1 MDLSNLA
8 GRIDFNKESNESAAV
23 EKVKESTRVIVDLQ
37 TAINRLDI
45 LVFALFKLL
54 QEKGVSEDELTEM
67 VEGIIKDYNSDVYA
81 YNPIMCS
88 KCNMPLQETK
98 QIPMLGKCLYCG
110 EQHVLYPY
118 PRKKSADEI
127 SAEETAAENASAP
140 EVVTPS
146 AEAEPE
152 PYDVLK
158 DLRFDEE

>member
-1 MDLSNLA
+1 MDLNNLA
-8 GRIDFNKESNESAAV
+8 GRIDFYKESEEEVAV

-45 LVFALFKLL
+45 LVFALFNLL
-54 QEKGVSEDELTEM
+54 QQKGVSEEELTDEIDR
-67 VEGIIKDYNSDVYA
+67 IIKEHNSDVYA
-81 YNPIMCS
+81 YNPVMCS
-88 KCNMPLQETK
+88 KCNKPLQETK

-118 PRKKSADEI
+118 SRGTSADAAVA
-127 SAEETAAENASAP
+127 SAESEAASAEP
-140 EVVTPS
+140 ETPS
-146 AEAEPE
+146 VTSEPE